1 MADASA
7 SSTLKTPPELTSILS
22 QVQTLQ
28 SDRERLIREL
38 EDAKSRVSKLQVLA
52 DAPSPYL
59 HILLFCIAL
68 ACLALTVRILCS
80 RRRGKEKR

>member
-7 SSTLKTPPELTSILS
+7 ASTGKAPPELTSILS

-38 EDAKSRVSKLQVLA
+38 EDAKSRVSKLQVLY
-52 DAPSPYL
+52 DTPLPYAQ
-59 HILLFCIAL
+59 LLFL
-68 ACLALTVRILCS
+68 FVSFACLVLTVRVLMRH
-80 RRRGKEKR
+80 RRVKEKR